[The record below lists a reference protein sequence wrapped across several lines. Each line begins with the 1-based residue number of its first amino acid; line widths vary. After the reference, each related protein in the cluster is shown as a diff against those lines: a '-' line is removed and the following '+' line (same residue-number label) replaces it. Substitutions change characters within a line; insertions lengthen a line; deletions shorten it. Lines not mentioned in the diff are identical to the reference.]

1 MRILAIAALIVATLF
16 AAGQEGLARL
26 ALKLHAPSLALAL
39 TKDVEVR
46 GLAHYRSGEFAQAAE
61 ALRLAGVKAT
71 FNRGNALAR
80 AGKYGEAVGA
90 YDAVM
95 ARDPSHLGARA
106 NRAIVIKLIASA
118 TEKGGGSRAQGTEA
132 GERSK
137 ARNKNESMTMLEA
150 EAAVRER
157 ASQVRRPYES
167 KALIA
172 NEQWLTTLADEPG
185 RYLKLRIAAEYRRRL
200 EAGTAAP
207 PGDDAW

>member
-1 MRILAIAALIVATLF
+1 MRILAIVALIAAAVF
-16 AAGQEGLARL
+16 AAGQEGWARL
-26 ALKLHAPSLALAL
+26 ALRAHMPSLASAFSN
-39 TKDVEVR
+39 DDEIR
-46 GLAHYRSGEFAQAAE
+46 GLASYRMGDFADAAE
-61 ALRLAGVKAT
+61 ALRRAGSRAT

-80 AGKYGEAVGA
+80 AGKYEQAVGA
-90 YDAVM
+90 YDAVI
-95 ARDPSHLGARA
+95 ARDPSHQGARA

-118 TEKGGGSRAQGTEA
+118 TEQGAGSRAQGTEE
-132 GERSK
+132 GERNK

-185 RYLKLRIAAEYRRRL
+185 RYLKLRIAAEYQRRL

-207 PGDDAW
+207 PGDDPW

>member
-1 MRILAIAALIVATLF
+1 MRVFVLLAFIAAASV

-26 ALKLHAPSLALAL
+26 ALRFDAPSVAL
-39 TKDVEVR
+39 TLTHDDETR
-46 GLAHYRSGEFAQAAE
+46 GLARYRLGDFAGAAE
-61 ALRLAGVKAT
+61 ALRLAGPKAT

-80 AGKYGEAVGA
+80 AGKYQDAVGA
-90 YDAVM
+90 YDAVL
-95 ARDPSHLGARA
+95 ARDPAHRAARA
-106 NRAIVIKLIASA
+106 NRAILVKLIASA
-118 TEKGGGSRAQGTEA
+118 TEDGRGSRPQGIDE

-137 ARNKNESMTMLEA
+137 TTNRNQSMTMLEA

-157 ASQVRRPYES
+157 ASQVRRPSES

-172 NEQWLTTLADEPG
+172 NEQWLATLADEPG

-200 EAGTAAP
+200 EAGTLAP

>member
-1 MRILAIAALIVATLF
+1 MRILFLVALLAASIF

-26 ALKLHAPSLALAL
+26 ALKSNFPSLALVL
-39 TKDVEVR
+39 TQDDEIR
-46 GLAHYRSGEFAQAAE
+46 GLARYRLDDFAAAAE
-61 ALRLAGVKAT
+61 ALRRAGPKAT

-90 YDAVM
+90 YDAVL
-95 ARDPSHLGARA
+95 ARDPSHQVARA
-106 NRAIVIKLIASA
+106 NRAIVIKLVGSA
-118 TEKGGGSRAQGTEA
+118 TEQGGGSRAQGTEA
-132 GERSK
+132 GERRK
-137 ARNKNESMTMLEA
+137 ARNRNDSMTMLEA

-167 KALIA
+167 KALIV
-172 NEQWLTTLADEPG
+172 NEQWLTTLPDEPG